1 MLLSLQMKLI
11 AAAILSA
18 GLLGGVYW
26 VSTLPES
33 YREEGRQEERG
44 KATRVSDAAVIKR
57 DLEFNDISRQ
67 LKTERTNREN
77 DKAEH
82 DKKFTQYVADARAGR
97 IPGFNGLRVDRS
109 SICAPRTEETAGTG
123 RNENQTTAR
132 LPGAIEEGLF
142 RFAND
147 RDKII
152 ADFEA
157 FKQEVRIAGCFK
169 TE

>member
-57 DLEFNDISRQ
+57 DLEFNDISSQ

-97 IPGFNGLRVDRS
+97 RICLARGGCRRGGGPACQTRPRQVAAVKAGASLMPSPKYMVGPLRVSARTISIFS
-109 SICAPRTEETAGTG
+109 S
-123 RNENQTTAR
+123 
-132 LPGAIEEGLF
+132 GLF
-142 RFAND
+142 PA
-147 RDKII
+147 
-152 ADFEA
+152 
-157 FKQEVRIAGCFK
+157 
-169 TE
+169 